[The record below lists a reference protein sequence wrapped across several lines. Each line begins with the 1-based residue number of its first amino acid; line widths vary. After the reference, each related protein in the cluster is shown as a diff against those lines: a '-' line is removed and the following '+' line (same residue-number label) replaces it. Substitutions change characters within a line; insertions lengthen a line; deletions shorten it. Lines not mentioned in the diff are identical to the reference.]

1 LLLLFGEASG
11 TRVKEI
17 QIYGKEL
24 WVVYVC
30 VESLIYDRPE
40 KTRVETLHVAKKLGA
55 TRLESLSWLHF
66 MVQTVSEVLGDSVGN
81 QMED

>member
-55 TRLESLSWLHF
+55 S
-66 MVQTVSEVLGDSVGN
+66 
-81 QMED
+81 